1 MRLLP
6 LSFLAALASL
16 RPASPAAPALV
27 VGTDLSYLPMLDD
40 YGRASPFRARAGGA
54 AGDAVAMAGAGG
66 ATHVRL
72 RLWVD
77 PLAHNPTGWPS
88 RGDDTYANLT
98 GVLGMARRVGA
109 AGLRVW
115 LDLHYSDTWADP
127 GHQAKPAAWAA
138 LPLPA
143 LAAALAAHTTEAL
156 GALRAQG
163 TPAAIVQVG
172 NEITAGT
179 LWGEPCA
186 AGGALFAAGCNE
198 TAQWPRFAALVRAGL
213 DAARAAQPD
222 ALLMIH
228 TDLGNKLNETWG
240 AGYVSTWYSQL
251 VAGLGAGGAA
261 AFDAIGL
268 SFYPHWGAG
277 HTSNIARLGVVHD
290 AFPDKQILLAECSWP
305 YQGAASPYD
314 EFPVS
319 PDGQVAFAKAVAA
332 QMRALPGGAGFA
344 WWGAEFYNQTSG
356 AGWTSLWDE
365 QGVALPALS
374 AWA

>member
-1 MRLLP
+1 MAC
-6 LSFLAALASL
+6 SSSGSSTGTTTTFHFASISSL
-16 RPASPAAPALV
+16 RK
-27 VGTDLSYLPMLDD
+27 VGD
-40 YGRASPFRARAGGA
+40 
-54 AGDAVAMAGAGG
+54 V
-66 ATHVRL
+66 
-72 RLWVD
+72 
-77 PLAHNPTGWPS
+77 
-88 RGDDTYANLT
+88 
-98 GVLGMARRVGA
+98 
-109 AGLRVW
+109 
-115 LDLHYSDTWADP
+115 
-127 GHQAKPAAWAA
+127 
-138 LPLPA
+138 
-143 LAAALAAHTTEAL
+143 
-156 GALRAQG
+156 
-163 TPAAIVQVG
+163 
-172 NEITAGT
+172 
-179 LWGEPCA
+179 
-186 AGGALFAAGCNE
+186 
-198 TAQWPRFAALVRAGL
+198 

-251 VAGLGAGGAA
+251 VAGLGAGGTA

-319 PDGQVAFAKAVAA
+319 PDGQLAFAKAVAA

-344 WWGAEFYNQTSG
+344 WWGAEYYSQTSG

-365 QGVALPALS
+365 RGVALPALS